1 MAGHLTGLTCMRKQ
15 ALASLLV
22 AGSRRQAGIRKRRHE
37 VPFSRPGQAREAM
50 EVSQPGR
57 ARILVAFLPRLDS
70 FFIHDLPV
78 GVLLGGGTE
87 GLLHTARRLRL
98 TRSRQLMTCSNAAT
112 ATCSAL
118 GWKMPSAS
126 LGFPA
131 DILRVSGRM

>member
-37 VPFSRPGQAREAM
+37 VPFSRPGQAREAILFY
-50 EVSQPGR
+50 VC

-87 GLLHTARRLRL
+87 GLVAHCETAQAHKVKAAHDVLQCRHCHLLRL
-98 TRSRQLMTCSNAAT
+98 GLEN
-112 ATCSAL
+112 AL
-118 GWKMPSAS
+118 GFS
-126 LGFPA
+126 GFP
-131 DILRVSGRM
+131 R